1 MNVTQFV
8 IDPSVIT
15 AEEAESYIAVY
26 RERLHPRRIQAWFDQ
41 CARIR
46 KHSSYVAPAD
56 VFRPAEVSARI
67 RGQAPDRPRTR

>member
-1 MNVTQFV
+1 MNISNFD
-8 IDPSVIT
+8 IDPSVIST
-15 AEEAESYIAVY
+15 EEAEAYIQRY

-56 VFRPAEVSARI
+56 TFRPREINARLHEH
-67 RGQAPDRPRTR
+67 